1 MPEPLNWLVLLARDI
16 HQKILH
22 STYVFVMTK
31 LTKTDANPKVI
42 PVGRVRCQWCR
53 SPISQ
58 RQGAGRPRRFC
69 CQSCRQWDWVARQR
83 ASELALSEDEL
94 VIARKELDALR
105 DQVYVLR
112 CAIADVEADLHPSV
126 DPTTRDFKAALKW
139 LLQAAKPLAQDQ
151 LHPSPSR
158 AA

>member
-1 MPEPLNWLVLLARDI
+1 
-16 HQKILH
+16 
-22 STYVFVMTK
+22 MTK
-31 LTKTDANPKVI
+31 SLELAGVQTEK
-42 PVGRVRCQWCR
+42 PVDSVRCQWCR

-58 RQGAGRPRRFC
+58 RSGAGRPRLFC
-69 CQSCRQWDWVARQR
+69 SQSCRQWDWVARQR

-112 CAIADVEADLHPSV
+112 CAIADVEADLDPSV

>member
-1 MPEPLNWLVLLARDI
+1 
-16 HQKILH
+16 
-22 STYVFVMTK
+22 MTK
-31 LTKTDANPKVI
+31 LPDGQQWQRKATPDGP
-42 PVGRVRCQWCR
+42 RCKWCR
-53 SPISQ
+53 RVLPEQSGP
-58 RQGAGRPRRFC
+58 GRPRAYC
-69 CQSCRQWDWVARQR
+69 SQPCRQWDWVARQR
-83 ASELALSEDEL
+83 ATELALSEDEL
-94 VIARKELDALR
+94 VIARKELDTLR

-112 CAIADVEADLHPSV
+112 CAIADVEADLDPSV

>member
-1 MPEPLNWLVLLARDI
+1 
-16 HQKILH
+16 
-22 STYVFVMTK
+22 MTK
-31 LTKTDANPKVI
+31 SLELAGVQTENPVDSS
-42 PVGRVRCQWCR
+42 RCQWCR

-58 RQGAGRPRRFC
+58 RSGAGRPRRFC
-69 CQSCRQWDWVARQR
+69 SQSCRQWDWVARQR
-83 ASELALSEDEL
+83 ANELALSEDEL
-94 VIARKELDALR
+94 VIARKELDTLR

-112 CAIADVEADLHPSV
+112 CAIADVEADLDPSV

>member
-1 MPEPLNWLVLLARDI
+1 
-16 HQKILH
+16 
-22 STYVFVMTK
+22 MTK
-31 LTKTDANPKVI
+31 SSKSPDREALSAVSLS
-42 PVGRVRCQWCR
+42 RCQWCR

-58 RQGAGRPRRFC
+58 RTGAGRPRRFC
-69 CQSCRQWDWVARQR
+69 CQACRQWDWVARQR

-112 CAIADVEADLHPSV
+112 CAIADVEADLDPSV

-139 LLQAAKPLAQDQ
+139 LLQAAKPLAEDQ

>member
-1 MPEPLNWLVLLARDI
+1 
-16 HQKILH
+16 
-22 STYVFVMTK
+22 MTK
-31 LTKTDANPKVI
+31 LPGAQQWQRKATPDGP
-42 PVGRVRCQWCR
+42 RCKWCR
-53 SPISQ
+53 RVLQERSGP
-58 RQGAGRPRRFC
+58 GRPRAYC
-69 CQSCRQWDWVARQR
+69 SQPCRQWDWVARQR
-83 ASELALSEDEL
+83 ATELALSEDEL
-94 VIARKELDALR
+94 VIARKELDTLR

-112 CAIADVEADLHPSV
+112 CAIADVEADLDPSV

>member
-1 MPEPLNWLVLLARDI
+1 
-16 HQKILH
+16 
-22 STYVFVMTK
+22 MTK
-31 LTKTDANPKVI
+31 SLELASASNDKNADSS
-42 PVGRVRCQWCR
+42 RCQWCR

-58 RQGAGRPRRFC
+58 RSGAGRPRRFC
-69 CQSCRQWDWVARQR
+69 SQSCRQWDWVARQR
-83 ASELALSEDEL
+83 ATELALSEDEL

-112 CAIADVEADLHPSV
+112 CAIADVEADLDPSV

>member
-1 MPEPLNWLVLLARDI
+1 
-16 HQKILH
+16 
-22 STYVFVMTK
+22 MTK
-31 LTKTDANPKVI
+31 LEPISASSASSTSSDL
-42 PVGRVRCQWCR
+42 GSRCQWCR

-58 RQGAGRPRRFC
+58 RSGAGRPRRFC

-83 ASELALSEDEL
+83 ASELSLSEDEL

-112 CAIADVEADLHPSV
+112 CAIADVEADLDPAV

>member
-1 MPEPLNWLVLLARDI
+1 
-16 HQKILH
+16 
-22 STYVFVMTK
+22 MTK
-31 LTKTDANPKVI
+31 LGPI
-42 PVGRVRCQWCR
+42 PAIPTSSGLGSRCQWCR

-58 RQGAGRPRRFC
+58 RSGAGRPRRFC

-83 ASELALSEDEL
+83 ASELSLSEDEL

-112 CAIADVEADLHPSV
+112 CAIADVEADLDPAV